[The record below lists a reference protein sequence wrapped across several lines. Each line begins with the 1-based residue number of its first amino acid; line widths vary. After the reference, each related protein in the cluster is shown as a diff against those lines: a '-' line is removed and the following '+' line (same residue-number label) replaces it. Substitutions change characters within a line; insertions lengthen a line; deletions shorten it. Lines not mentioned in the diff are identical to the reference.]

1 MKAALKPGSVQ
12 PSSVPLAPI
21 FRATSPAVANSPAKG
36 LSALTPAQLCWAL
49 LGISVLT
56 LLLQIW
62 NYFS

>member
-21 FRATSPAVANSPAKG
+21 FRAASPAVANSPAKG

-56 LLLQIW
+56 FVLQLW